1 MKLKDMYIRIKWI
14 FNQAKPALHYLVI
27 IVILAAF
34 SAAIGTYRAI
44 VSKHLVDAATT
55 LQKSKL
61 LYVLM
66 VFGACIIIDL
76 IIKSS
81 ASIITAKFSVDI
93 SNNIRRSLY
102 TKIMKTEWIKL
113 SKYHSGDVLTR
124 ITSDVDAVTNMI
136 STTIP
141 SMISLSVLLIGS
153 FIALLFME
161 PILALILII
170 ISPGSILLSRFFSSR
185 LKKMYLKSQKLESE
199 YRSFL
204 NESIQNIVIV
214 KSFCLEMKNVN
225 RLKNI
230 QRNIV
235 KITLSKTKLSMM
247 ANVILSLGYWSGYFL
262 IFSWG
267 SLKLLRGTTTFGTL
281 TAMTQ
286 LIGNIQGPVSGLASL
301 LPSAMSALA
310 STERIME
317 LEGLNTDDNYSIKK
331 DIKAVGIVYKSVYF
345 NYKKNV
351 TVLNNISL
359 NINPSET
366 IALIGPSGE
375 GKTTFLYLL
384 LALISPTKGHLYIK
398 DGSDKID
405 ISASTRKFIS
415 YVPQGNTLFSG
426 SIADNLRLG
435 NPYATDEELK
445 SAAKAAY
452 AWEFI
457 KDSPEGFNTKLGERG
472 TGLSEGQSQRIAIAR
487 ALLHKAPI
495 LILDEATSAL
505 DSETEVKVL
514 KTIKNLKPVPTCII
528 ITHRNTALKICDR
541 VFKLENNHIIEQSSL
556 IFKDIEADVI

>member
-1 MKLKDMYIRIKWI
+1 MYIRIKWI
-14 FNQAKPALHYLVI
+14 FNQAKPAFHYLAI

-44 VSKHLVDAATT
+44 VSKQLIDAATT

-61 LYVLM
+61 LYVLI

-76 IIKSS
+76 IIKSG

-102 TKIMKTEWIKL
+102 TRIMKTEWIKL

-136 STTIP
+136 STTMP
-141 SMISLSVLLIGS
+141 SIISLSVLLIGS
-153 FIALLFME
+153 FLTLLFME

-204 NESIQNIVIV
+204 NESIQNIIIV
-214 KSFCLEMKNVN
+214 KSFCLEIKNVN

-230 QRNIV
+230 QRDIV

-301 LPSAMSALA
+301 LPSVMSAIA

-317 LEGLNTDDNYSIKK
+317 LESLNTDANYSIKK
-331 DIKAVGIVYKSVYF
+331 DIRVAGIVYKNVYF

-351 TVLNNISL
+351 AVLNNISV
-359 NINPSET
+359 NINSSET

-384 LALISPTKGHLYIK
+384 LALINPTKGHIYIN
-398 DGSDKID
+398 DGSCKVD

-415 YVPQGNTLFSG
+415 YVPQENTLFSG
-426 SIADNLRLG
+426 SIADNLRIG
-435 NPYATDEELK
+435 DPCATDEELK
-445 SAAKAAY
+445 FAAKSAC
-452 AWEFI
+452 AWDFI
-457 KDSPEGFNTKLGERG
+457 ENFPEGLNARLGERG

-505 DSETEVKVL
+505 DSKTEVKVL
-514 KTIKNLKPVPTCII
+514 ETIKNLNPAPTCII
-528 ITHRNTALKICDR
+528 ITHRNAALKMCDR

-556 IFKDIEADVI
+556 IYKDIEVDVI

>member
-1 MKLKDMYIRIKWI
+1 MKDMYIRIKWI
-14 FNQAKPALHYLVI
+14 FNQAKPAFNYLAI

-44 VSKHLVDAATT
+44 VSKQLIDAATT

-61 LYVLM
+61 LYVLI

-76 IIKSS
+76 IIKSG

-102 TKIMKTEWIKL
+102 TRIMKTEWIKL

-136 STTIP
+136 STTMP
-141 SMISLSVLLIGS
+141 SIISLSVLLIGS
-153 FIALLFME
+153 FLTLLFME

-185 LKKMYLKSQKLESE
+185 LKKMYLESQKLESE

-214 KSFCLEMKNVN
+214 KSFCLEIKNVN

-230 QRNIV
+230 QRDIV

-267 SLKLLRGTTTFGTL
+267 SLKLLKGTTTFGTL

-301 LPSAMSALA
+301 LPSVMSAIA

-317 LEGLNTDDNYSIKK
+317 LESLNTDVNYSIKK
-331 DIKAVGIVYKSVYF
+331 DIRAAGIVYKNVYF

-351 TVLNNISL
+351 AVLNNISV

-384 LALISPTKGHLYIK
+384 MALISPTKGHLYIN
-398 DGSDKID
+398 DGSCKVD

-415 YVPQGNTLFSG
+415 YVPQENTLFSG
-426 SIADNLRLG
+426 SIADNLRIG
-435 NPYATDEELK
+435 DPCATDEELK
-445 SAAKAAY
+445 FAAKSAC
-452 AWEFI
+452 AWNFI
-457 KDSPEGFNTKLGERG
+457 ENFPEGLNTRLGERG

-505 DSETEVKVL
+505 DSKTEVKVL
-514 KTIKNLKPVPTCII
+514 ETIKNLNPAPTCII
-528 ITHRNTALKICDR
+528 ITHRNTALRICDR

-556 IFKDIEADVI
+556 IYKDIEVDVI

>member
-1 MKLKDMYIRIKWI
+1 MYIRIKWI
-14 FNQAKPALHYLVI
+14 FNQAKPAFHYLAI

-44 VSKHLVDAATT
+44 VSKKLIDAATT

-61 LYVLM
+61 LYVLI

-76 IIKSS
+76 IIKSG

-102 TKIMKTEWIKL
+102 TRIMKTEWIKL

-141 SMISLSVLLIGS
+141 SIISLSVLLIGS
-153 FIALLFME
+153 FLTLLFME

-204 NESIQNIVIV
+204 NESIQNIIIV
-214 KSFCLEMKNVN
+214 KSFCLEIKNVN

-230 QRNIV
+230 QRDIV

-301 LPSAMSALA
+301 LPSVMSAIA

-317 LEGLNTDDNYSIKK
+317 LESLNTDANYSIKK
-331 DIKAVGIVYKSVYF
+331 DIRVAGIVYKNVYF

-351 TVLNNISL
+351 AVLNNISV
-359 NINPSET
+359 NINSSET

-384 LALISPTKGHLYIK
+384 LALINPTKGHIYIN
-398 DGSDKID
+398 DGSCKVD

-415 YVPQGNTLFSG
+415 YVPQENTLFSG
-426 SIADNLRLG
+426 SIADNLRIG
-435 NPYATDEELK
+435 DPCATDEELK
-445 SAAKAAY
+445 FAAKSAC
-452 AWEFI
+452 AWDFI
-457 KDSPEGFNTKLGERG
+457 ENFPEGLNARLGERG

-505 DSETEVKVL
+505 DSKTEVKVL
-514 KTIKNLKPVPTCII
+514 ETIKNLNPAPTCII
-528 ITHRNTALKICDR
+528 ITHRNAALKMCDR

-556 IFKDIEADVI
+556 IYKDIEVDVI